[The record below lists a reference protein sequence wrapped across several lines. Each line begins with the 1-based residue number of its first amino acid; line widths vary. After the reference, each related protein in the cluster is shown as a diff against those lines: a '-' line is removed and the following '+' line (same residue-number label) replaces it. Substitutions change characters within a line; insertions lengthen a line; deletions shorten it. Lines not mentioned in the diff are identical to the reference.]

1 MSTLNKTSK
10 TTESQNLAGGK
21 AFERTNA
28 KQELI
33 SIVLNSLNTNDL
45 YYMDDNTYKQNLI
58 KVLNKVND
66 LEFIAKLMVF
76 ARNEIGLRLVAKSL
90 ADYLMKNA
98 NGKEFLSK
106 ALYKSFVRPDDLT
119 DLMALSKCKK
129 VNSFKRAARK
139 ALEKKWDIYQLKK
152 YSGSK
157 LKVKL
162 KDIVKLVHPSLK
174 EYNKNFDNSLDV
186 FKDII
191 EDKLPNIQTAQ
202 TLNASKTVYDIEKI
216 QKLGYM
222 AMVKNICNILE
233 NCSDVK
239 ECVEFICN
247 RLLNKNQI
255 KNSKILPFRFYDAFK
270 SLIKLNIDHFHIIQI
285 RKTLVKAMTLSS
297 ENLNLKGKTALLLDE
312 SGSMHGRPFDYG
324 KSLCASLMNENTLIY
339 LWAENCRLVDNT
351 DPYSFVSN
359 VECQGG
365 GTYIEKPL
373 KRLIETQTFVDN
385 IIIFTDMQLYSNC
398 YYNKTIEK
406 YISEYR
412 KINPEVKIVFWNLQP
427 YGGESPVIFNKNIL
441 EVCSCS
447 DYIVSILSEI
457 MQDKDYF
464 IKLIEKIDLSTY

>member
-1 MSTLNKTSK
+1 
-10 TTESQNLAGGK
+10 
-21 AFERTNA
+21 
-28 KQELI
+28 
-33 SIVLNSLNTNDL
+33 
-45 YYMDDNTYKQNLI
+45 MDDNTYKQNLI

-66 LEFIAKLMVF
+66 LEFISKLMVF
-76 ARNEIGLRLVAKSL
+76 ARNEIGLRLVSKSL

-324 KSLCASLMNENTLIY
+324 KTLCASLMNENTLIY
-339 LWAENCRLVDNT
+339 LWADNCRLVDNT
-351 DPYSFVSN
+351 EPYSFVSN
-359 VECQGG
+359 VECHGG
-365 GTYIEKPL
+365 GTYIEAHL
-373 KRLIETQTFVDN
+373 KN
-385 IIIFTDMQLYSNC
+385 
-398 YYNKTIEK
+398 
-406 YISEYR
+406 
-412 KINPEVKIVFWNLQP
+412 
-427 YGGESPVIFNKNIL
+427 
-441 EVCSCS
+441 
-447 DYIVSILSEI
+447 
-457 MQDKDYF
+457 
-464 IKLIEKIDLSTY
+464 

>member
-45 YYMDDNTYKQNLI
+45 YYMNDLIYKHNLI
-58 KVLNKVND
+58 KVLDKVND

-76 ARNEIGLRLVAKSL
+76 SRNEIGLRLVAKSL

-270 SLIKLNIDHFHIIQI
+270 SLSKLNIDQFYITYI
-285 RKTLVKAMTLSS
+285 RKTLVKAMTISS
-297 ENLNLKGKTALLLDE
+297 ENLNLKGRTALLLDE

-351 DPYSFVSN
+351 EPYSFVSN
-359 VECQGG
+359 VECHGG
-365 GTYIEKPL
+365 GTYIEAPL
-373 KRLIETQTFVDN
+373 KKLIQNQTFVDN
-385 IIIFTDMQLYSNC
+385 IIIFTDMQLYSDS
-398 YYNKTIEK
+398 YYNKTIET
-406 YISEYR
+406 YISKYR
-412 KINPEVKIVFWNLQP
+412 KINPNVKIVFWNLQP
-427 YGGESPVIFNKNIL
+427 YGRETPVRFTKDIL

-464 IKLIEKIDLSTY
+464 IKLIEKIDLSSY

>member
-1 MSTLNKTSK
+1 
-10 TTESQNLAGGK
+10 
-21 AFERTNA
+21 
-28 KQELI
+28 
-33 SIVLNSLNTNDL
+33 
-45 YYMDDNTYKQNLI
+45 MDDNTYKQNLI

-76 ARNEIGLRLVAKSL
+76 ARNEIGLRLVSKSL
-90 ADYLMKNA
+90 ADYLMENA
-98 NGKEFLSK
+98 KGHEFLSK

-119 DLMALSKCKK
+119 DLMALSKCKN

-312 SGSMHGRPFDYG
+312 SGSMSGRPFDYG

-339 LWAENCRLVDNT
+339 LWADKCRLVDNT
-351 DPYSFVSN
+351 EPYSFISN
-359 VECQGG
+359 VECHGG
-365 GTYIEKPL
+365 GTYIEDPL
-373 KRLIETQTFVDN
+373 KKLIQNQTFVDN
-385 IIIFTDMQLYSNC
+385 IIIFTDMQLYSDS
-398 YYNKTIEK
+398 YYNKTIET
-406 YISEYR
+406 YISKYR
-412 KINPEVKIVFWNLQP
+412 KINPNVKIVFWNLQP
-427 YGGESPVIFNKNIL
+427 YGRETPVRFTKDVL

>member
-1 MSTLNKTSK
+1 MSTLNKPSK
-10 TTESQNLAGGK
+10 TIESQNLAGGK
-21 AFERTNA
+21 AYERTNA

-45 YYMDDNTYKQNLI
+45 YYMDQCDYKYNLI
-58 KVLNKVND
+58 DVLDKVND

-98 NGKEFLSK
+98 KGQEFLSK
-106 ALYKSFVRPDDLT
+106 AIYKSFVRPDDIT
-119 DLMALSKCKK
+119 DLMALSNCKN
-129 VNSFKRAARK
+129 VNSFKRAAKK

-191 EDKLPNIQTAQ
+191 EDKLPNIETAQ
-202 TLNASKTVYDIEKI
+202 TLNTSKVVYDIDKI

-247 RLLNKNQI
+247 RLLNKTQI

-270 SLIKLNIDHFHIIQI
+270 SLSKLNIDEFYITYI

-312 SGSMHGRPFDYG
+312 SGSMDGRPFDYG
-324 KSLCASLMNENTLIY
+324 KTLCASLMNENTLIY
-339 LWAENCRLVDNT
+339 LWADDCRLVDNT
-351 DPYSFVSN
+351 DPYSFISN
-359 VECQGG
+359 VECHGG
-365 GTYIEKPL
+365 GTDVKAPLEK
-373 KRLIETQTFVDN
+373 LIQKQTFVDN
-385 IIIFTDMQLYSNC
+385 IIILTDMQLYSDSW
-398 YYNKTIEK
+398 YNYTIDK

-412 KINPEVKIVFWNLQP
+412 KINPDVKIVFWNLQP
-427 YGGESPVIFNKNIL
+427 YGGASSVIFNKNVI

-464 IKLIEKIDLSTY
+464 IKLIENIDLTTY

>member
-1 MSTLNKTSK
+1 MSALNQPSK
-10 TTESQNLAGGK
+10 TNTTTNLAGGT
-21 AFERTNA
+21 AFERNNH

-33 SIVLNSLNTNDL
+33 SIILNTLNNKDT
-45 YYMDDNTYKQNLI
+45 YYMDQDSQEENLI
-58 KVLNKVND
+58 RVLDEVGD

-98 NGKEFLSK
+98 KGQEFLSK
-106 ALYKSFVRPDDLT
+106 AIYKSFVRPDDLT
-119 DLMALSKCKK
+119 DLMALSKCKN

-202 TLNASKTVYDIEKI
+202 TLNASKVVYDIDKI

-247 RLLNKNQI
+247 RLLNKTQI

-270 SLIKLNIDHFHIIQI
+270 SLSKLNIDQFYITYI
-285 RKTLVKAMTLSS
+285 RKTLVKAMTISS
-297 ENLNLKGKTALLLDE
+297 ENLNLKGRTALLLDE
-312 SGSMHGRPFDYG
+312 SGSMRGRPFDYG

-339 LWAENCRLVDNT
+339 LWADDCRLVDNT
-351 DPYSFVSN
+351 DPYSFISN

-365 GTYIEKPL
+365 GTDIEAPL
-373 KRLIETQTFVDN
+373 EKLIQKQTFVDN
-385 IIIFTDMQLYSNC
+385 IIIFTDMQLYSNDF
-398 YYNKTIEK
+398 YNYTIEK
-406 YISEYR
+406 YISQYK
-412 KINPEVKIVFWNLQP
+412 KINPDVKIVFWNLQP
-427 YGGESPVIFNKNIL
+427 YGGASPVRFNKNVL

-464 IKLIEKIDLSTY
+464 LKLIENIDLSVY

>member
-1 MSTLNKTSK
+1 MSTLNKPSK
-10 TTESQNLAGGK
+10 NETTTNLAGGK
-21 AFERTNA
+21 SYNRTDK

-33 SIVLNSLNTNDL
+33 SIVLNTLNNKDL
-45 YYMDDNTYKQNLI
+45 YYMDQDSQNKNLL

-76 ARNEIGLRLVAKSL
+76 ARNEIGLRFISKSL

-98 NGKEFLSK
+98 KGQEFLSK
-106 ALYKSFVRPDDLT
+106 ALYKSFVRPDDIT
-119 DLMALSKCKK
+119 DLMALSDCKN
-129 VNSFKRAARK
+129 VNSFKRAAKK

-191 EDKLPNIQTAQ
+191 EDKLPNIETAQ
-202 TLNASKTVYDIEKI
+202 TLNASKVVYDIENI

-239 ECVEFICN
+239 ECSEFICN
-247 RLLNKNQI
+247 RLLNKTQI

-270 SLIKLNIDHFHIIQI
+270 SLNKLNIDEFYIKYLKQ
-285 RKTLVKAMTLSS
+285 TLVKAMTLSS

-324 KSLCASLMNENTLIY
+324 KTLCASLMNENTLIY

-351 DPYSFVSN
+351 DPYSFISN
-359 VECQGG
+359 VDCGGG
-365 GTYIEKPL
+365 GTYIEAPL
-373 KRLIETQTFVDN
+373 EKLIQKQTFVDN
-385 IIIFTDMQLYSNC
+385 IIVFTDMQLYSDD

-406 YISEYR
+406 YISQYR
-412 KINPEVKIVFWNLQP
+412 KINKDVKIVFWNLQP
-427 YGGESPVIFNKNIL
+427 YGGESPVRFNKNVL

-457 MQDKDYF
+457 MQDQDYF

>member
-1 MSTLNKTSK
+1 MSELNKTSK
-10 TTESQNLAGGK
+10 TPDSVNLAGGK
-21 AFERTNA
+21 AYERTNK

-45 YYMDDNTYKQNLI
+45 YYMDDKIYKYNLI
-58 KVLNKVND
+58 EVLNKVND
-66 LEFIAKLMVF
+66 LEFVAKLMVF
-76 ARNEIGLRLVAKSL
+76 ARNEIGLRFVSKSL

-98 NGKEFLSK
+98 SSKEFLSK

-119 DLMALSKCKK
+119 DLMALSDCKR
-129 VNSFKRAARK
+129 VNSFKRAAKK

-174 EYNKNFDNSLDV
+174 EYNKNFENSLDV

-191 EDKLPNIQTAQ
+191 EDKLPNIETAQ
-202 TLNASKTVYDIEKI
+202 TLNASKVVYDIEKI

-270 SLIKLNIDHFHIIQI
+270 SLSKLNIDEFYILYI

-312 SGSMHGRPFDYG
+312 SGSMDGRPFDYG
-324 KSLCASLMNENTLIY
+324 KTLCASLMNENTLIY
-339 LWAENCRLVDNT
+339 LWADDCRLVDNT
-351 DPYSFVSN
+351 DPYSFISN
-359 VECQGG
+359 VECHGG
-365 GTYIEKPL
+365 GTYIEAPL
-373 KRLIETQTFVDN
+373 KKLIEKQTFVDN
-385 IIIFTDMQLYSNC
+385 IIVFTDMQLYSSN
-398 YYNKTIEK
+398 YNRTIEN
-406 YISEYR
+406 YISKYR
-412 KINPEVKIVFWNLQP
+412 KINPNVKIVFWNLQP
-427 YGGESPVIFNKNIL
+427 YGRETPVRFTKDVL

>member
-21 AFERTNA
+21 AFERTND

-58 KVLNKVND
+58 KVLNKIND

-90 ADYLMKNA
+90 ADYLMENA
-98 NGKEFLSK
+98 KGQEFLSK
-106 ALYKSFVRPDDLT
+106 ALYKSFVRPDDIT
-119 DLMALSKCKK
+119 DLMALSNCKK
-129 VNSFKRAARK
+129 TNSFKRAAKK

-247 RLLNKNQI
+247 RLLNKTQI

-270 SLIKLNIDHFHIIQI
+270 SLNKLNIDEFYIKYLKQ
-285 RKTLVKAMTLSS
+285 TLVKAMTLSS

-339 LWAENCRLVDNT
+339 LWADDGRLVDNT
-351 DPYSFVSN
+351 DPYSFISN

-365 GTYIEKPL
+365 GTDIEAPL
-373 KRLIETQTFVDN
+373 EKLIQKQTFVDN
-385 IIIFTDMQLYSNC
+385 IIVFTDMQLYSDSW
-398 YYNKTIEK
+398 YNYTIDK
-406 YISEYR
+406 YISEYK
-412 KINPEVKIVFWNLQP
+412 KINPDVKIVFWNLQP
-427 YGGESPVIFNKNIL
+427 YGGASPVRFNKNVL